1 MNRPALK
8 VALPA
13 GLLVFL
19 SSCTSGIDAG
29 KKGGVAFI
37 GLTIMLLA
45 MLFILWLILGRE
57 D

>member
-1 MNRPALK
+1 MRNR
-8 VALPA
+8 VALLA
-13 GLLVFL
+13 TLLVGL
-19 SSCTSGIDAG
+19 TSCTNGVDAG

-37 GLTIMLLA
+37 GFTIMLLA